1 MTLQPLFR
9 SASAVARPMPRAAPV
24 TSAVFSR

>member
-1 MTLQPLFR
+1 MTLQPALR
-9 SASAVARPMPRAAPV
+9 NASALARPMPRAAPV